1 MTSNEVASSLLASDD
16 DGVAVCYLC
25 LDGGLDEAG
34 QPLRRDCA
42 CRGTDA
48 GFVHL
53 SCFAE
58 YAAAKSKQARNKD
71 MKSFINPWE
80 TCPGCHQYYQNELR
94 IDIASEFVSFVRR
107 QYPRDTQSQVESLFV
122 KVCAFDSIL
131 NMLKPVQKREFG
143 VTANVLL
150 SFINRMKGDATPLP
164 MRYSQMEGS
173 AYGVLGRIALNEGTE
188 ESARRGVANFENQ
201 LEVSKAIGDD
211 QGIAAT
217 KFNIADAKSKYD
229 VGNSNEELLKA
240 SQEMYELRIAK
251 LGEGHE
257 DTIIAGKKYAIAL
270 QKANRGDEARELL
283 TKLLSTSKQVLG
295 PHHNT
300 TKEVEFALQED
311 DYDLLLLSFSAPL

>member
-1 MTSNEVASSLLASDD
+1 MTSTEVASSLLASDD
-16 DGVAVCYLC
+16 EGVAVCYLC
-25 LDGGLDEAG
+25 LDGGLDDAD

-53 SCFAE
+53 ECLTGL
-58 YAAAKSKQARNKD
+58 AASKSVQARNKD

-80 TCPGCHQYYQNELR
+80 FCPSCRQKYQNELR

-107 QYPRDTQSQVESLFV
+107 QYPRDTQSQVESLFM
-122 KVCAFDSIL
+122 KACAFDSIL

-143 VTANVLL
+143 VTATVLL
-150 SFINRMKGDATPLP
+150 SFINRMKGDASPLP

-188 ESARRGVANFENQ
+188 ESARRAVANFENQ
-201 LEVSKAIGDD
+201 LEINKAIGDD
-211 QGIAAT
+211 HGIAAT
-217 KFNIADAKSKYD
+217 KVNIADAKSKYD

-240 SQEMYELRIAK
+240 SQEMYKLRIAN

-257 DTIIAGKKYAIAL
+257 DTIHGGEKYADAL

-300 TKEVEFALQED
+300 TKELQSMLD
-311 DYDLLLLSFSAPL
+311 MVVTL